1 MHFEKHL
8 PGKIQQNVYDTK
20 IKRVS
25 LSFKSSF
32 NCSLNQFNIFV
43 FTRKIK
49 KSEVSHLSAPR
60 QENKL
65 HDKTSVSRI
74 RLKALNLTKEQP
86 KVYL

>member
-1 MHFEKHL
+1 MF
-8 PGKIQQNVYDTK
+8 
-20 IKRVS
+20 
-25 LSFKSSF
+25 FKSIQHICIHKK
-32 NCSLNQFNIFV
+32 N
-43 FTRKIK
+43 K

-86 KVYL
+86 KFTFNNEKLHTVALLVF